1 MKKNIAVVGC
11 GHWGKNLIRNF
22 YELGVLHSICDLDT
36 EAANF
41 IANKYNVENL
51 SLKTVINNDDIQGV
65 VLAVPAPMHAK
76 FGMQVIKAGKD
87 VFIEKPLA
95 TNTADAIKLIDES
108 KKQNVQLMVGHLLQY
123 HPVFKKLSKMIESK
137 TIGDIN
143 YIYSNRLSFG
153 KVRSQEDVIWS
164 FAPHDISMI
173 LAIAKDLPLS
183 LRTQSS
189 CILQKEIADTAI
201 INMDFQ
207 SGLRAHISVSW
218 INPYKEQK
226 LVVFGKNGVL
236 VFDDTKPW
244 VEKLAIYKHS
254 IEFSSNEF
262 LLNQSE
268 LEYILV
274 KESEPLKNECIHFV
288 EVVNGFKDPMTNGDE
303 GLNVIKVLSGATESL
318 RNNKSVK
325 L

>member
-1 MKKNIAVVGC
+1 
-11 GHWGKNLIRNF
+11 
-22 YELGVLHSICDLDT
+22 
-36 EAANF
+36 
-41 IANKYNVENL
+41 
-51 SLKTVINNDDIQGV
+51 
-65 VLAVPAPMHAK
+65 
-76 FGMQVIKAGKD
+76 
-87 VFIEKPLA
+87 
-95 TNTADAIKLIDES
+95 
-108 KKQNVQLMVGHLLQY
+108 
-123 HPVFKKLSKMIESK
+123 MIESK

-236 VFDDTKPW
+236 VFDD
-244 VEKLAIYKHS
+244 I
-254 IEFSSNEF
+254 
-262 LLNQSE
+262 
-268 LEYILV
+268 
-274 KESEPLKNECIHFV
+274 
-288 EVVNGFKDPMTNGDE
+288 M
-303 GLNVIKVLSGATESL
+303 VLSKT
-318 RNNKSVK
+318 V
-325 L
+325 